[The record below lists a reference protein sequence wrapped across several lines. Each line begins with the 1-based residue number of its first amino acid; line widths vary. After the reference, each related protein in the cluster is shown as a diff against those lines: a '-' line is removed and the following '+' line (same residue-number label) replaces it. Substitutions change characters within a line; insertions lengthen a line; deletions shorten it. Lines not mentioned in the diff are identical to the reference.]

1 MIYFLY
7 SKLLYINRRRENMME
22 NLMPYLKKI
31 LAVLL
36 AVLTPA
42 LTLLIAVEPTA
53 TLDLRDEIVE
63 YKIGGFMKGVCHADP
78 DYELIKEANIG
89 WTRKDIPFPFEKDG
103 TVRQRY
109 LDWKA
114 EMKAYADN
122 GIRIFAV
129 TDNI

>member
-1 MIYFLY
+1 MID
-7 SKLLYINRRRENMME
+7 K
-22 NLMPYLKKI
+22 LMPYLKKI

-42 LTLLIAVEPTA
+42 LTLLIAVEPTSV
-53 TLDLRDEIVE
+53 LDLRDEIVE

-103 TVRQRY
+103 TVRQR
-109 LDWKA
+109 
-114 EMKAYADN
+114 
-122 GIRIFAV
+122 
-129 TDNI
+129 

>member
-1 MIYFLY
+1 
-7 SKLLYINRRRENMME
+7 ME

-36 AVLTPA
+36 AVLTPS

-89 WTRKDIPFPFEKDG
+89 WTPSTRREEKAIPESDSMA
-103 TVRQRY
+103 VRTS
-109 LDWKA
+109 L
-114 EMKAYADN
+114 
-122 GIRIFAV
+122 
-129 TDNI
+129 T

>member
-1 MIYFLY
+1 
-7 SKLLYINRRRENMME
+7 ME

-89 WTRKDIPFPFEKDG
+89 WTRKDIPFPYNKDG
-103 TVRQRY
+103 SLSQHY
-109 LDWKA
+109 LNWKA

-122 GIRIFAV
+122 GIRIFAI
-129 TDNI
+129 TPYPDD